1 MTYRRASRT
10 LWRWVW
16 PEVVV
21 VPSTSGAPVALGGLA
36 AAAWSALGADSTFDQ
51 IAFNDAVR
59 ARCTPGRESSEV
71 SGALAMLLDAGLVE
85 EVPRDAPTRS

>member
-1 MTYRRASRT
+1 MTYRRATRV

-21 VPSTSGAPVALGGLA
+21 VPSLGGAPVALGGLA
-36 AAAWSALGADSTFDQ
+36 AAAWSALGLDSTFDQ
-51 IAFNDAVR
+51 IALDDVVR
-59 ARCTPGRESSEV
+59 VRCTPGRESSEV

-85 EVPRDAPTRS
+85 EVHRDARPHS